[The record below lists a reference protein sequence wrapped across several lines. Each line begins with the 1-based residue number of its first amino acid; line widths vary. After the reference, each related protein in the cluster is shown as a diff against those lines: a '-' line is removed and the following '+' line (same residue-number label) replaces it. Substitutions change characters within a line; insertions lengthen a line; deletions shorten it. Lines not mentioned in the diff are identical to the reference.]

1 MTDRATTRQLQRA
14 PAEVPDAEQVVARP
28 RRRRM
33 LGHRNPLA
41 GVAGIAWLLVVLVPL
56 YWLVIMSLRDMSAF
70 FGRSQWLPPAD
81 PTLDNFLKV
90 IDAGFLT
97 YLRNSVIVTVATVGL
112 ILLVSLMAAYLI
124 VRSKRRSVSVLFQ
137 MFLAGLAIPA
147 PAAIIPIYFMITR
160 IQMYDTLAAL
170 VLPSVAFGI
179 PITVLILVNFLRDV
193 PTELFEAMRVD
204 GASEWRMLWQL
215 AAPLMKPALITVGI
229 YNAIQAW
236 NGFLFPLVLTQSP
249 GTRVL
254 PLSLWAFQGEFG
266 IDVPAVLAAVLLS
279 ALPLLAL
286 YALARRQLLAGLTA
300 GFGK

>member
-1 MTDRATTRQLQRA
+1 MTDRVTRQLERTPVEAPDVA
-14 PAEVPDAEQVVARP
+14 PAADRP
-28 RRRRM
+28 RHRRL
-33 LGHRNPLA
+33 LGNSNPLA
-41 GVAGIAWLLVVLVPL
+41 AVAAVLWLLVVLVPL
-56 YWLVIMSLRDMSAF
+56 YWLVVMSLRDMSAF

-81 PTLDNFLKV
+81 PTVNNFVKV
-90 IDAGFLT
+90 IDAGFVT
-97 YLRNSVIVTVATVGL
+97 YLRNSVIVTVATVAL
-112 ILLVSLMAAYLI
+112 ILVVSLMAAYLI
-124 VRSKRRSVSVLFQ
+124 VRSKRRVVSMLFQ

-160 IQMYDTLAAL
+160 MQMYDTLAAII
-170 VLPSVAFGI
+170 LPSVAFGI

-193 PTELFEAMRVD
+193 PAELFEAMRVD
-204 GASEWRMLWQL
+204 GATEWRMLWQL

-229 YNAIQAW
+229 YNAIHAW

-249 GTRVL
+249 DTRVL

-266 IDVPAVLAAVLLS
+266 VDVPAVLSAVLLS

-286 YALARRQLLAGLTA
+286 YMLARRQLIAGLTA